1 MKALVEKK
9 IEYWPNHFGKETL
22 SDNISEFKEI
32 VTTIY
37 FIGIPIFCAVKKL
50 AKLNRRNIKI
60 SLIKIV
66 RKTKCLCYCIKV
78 DHFNT
83 ILTDF
88 TDCKFSCF
96 I

>member
-1 MKALVEKK
+1 MKALVQKK

-50 AKLNRRNIKI
+50 GPVKSK
-60 SLIKIV
+60 K
-66 RKTKCLCYCIKV
+66 Y
-78 DHFNT
+78 
-83 ILTDF
+83 
-88 TDCKFSCF
+88 
-96 I
+96 